1 MKYPENL
8 KYTKDHEWTRLDGD
22 QATIGITHH
31 AQSALGD
38 VVFVELPKVGRILK
52 TGEVFGVVESIKAV
66 SDLYSPC
73 SGKVLEVNQALLDN
87 PALANQDP
95 HQNAWMIKL
104 EVSDPSSVE
113 NLMSSESYS
122 QYIDKIK

>member
-8 KYTKDHEWTRLDGD
+8 KYTKDHEWTRIDGN

-38 VVFVELPKVGRILK
+38 VVFVELPKVGRVLK
-52 TGEVFGVVESIKAV
+52 SGETFGVVESIKAV

-113 NLMSSESYS
+113 NLMSSDSYS
-122 QYIDKIK
+122 QYVETIK

>member
-8 KYTKDHEWTRLDGD
+8 KYTKDHEWTRIDGN

-38 VVFVELPKVGRILK
+38 VVFVELPKVGRVLK
-52 TGEVFGVVESIKAV
+52 SGEPFGVVESIKAV

-113 NLMSSESYS
+113 NLMSSDSYS
-122 QYIDKIK
+122 QYVETIK